1 MVQIGSPE
9 GLIRFALP
17 SGDAVEVCKVALAQ
31 RASFFAPLADEC
43 GEAVY
48 SQNDLQHVYASLAPG
63 ARQAVPALLRAIGGT
78 NVMPSSTPCLDS
90 QSNMFSS
97 AMLVHSFAVAHF
109 LGSAD
114 IMEAAR
120 HWASVESGRRLVG
133 AMAALDT
140 EADAASLRT
149 AAEYGLD
156 KDAPMQLLHAAAEAD
171 AAEAAKVLVLLGD
184 SKDGEHSGSA
194 GDTVDV
200 LDRHGRTPLHICAI
214 RDSAGVAKVLL
225 EYSASLEAL
234 CDPPQADSTADL
246 DLQAD
251 ASMSGDRP
259 SGLRTALHLAAY
271 HDSVE
276 VLQLLLEAKANVACC
291 VKGVPGAVTPLHECA
306 AADAA
311 RAAEILARRAVAI
324 REAELDKPCDQAGD
338 DSSKDIGNEAI
349 QDQDAPE
356 EVQWC
361 HFGDPLHAKVDP
373 HGSTPLHLAAENN
386 AAGVVSA
393 LLAARADPAM
403 GDNQG
408 DSAVHCAVL
417 YGSPKALGALLASGV
432 SPALENQSGEL
443 PLHLIAE
450 FGPGGDD
457 AELPPP
463 LEKRHFAR
471 SVQAMDLLLQ
481 ALSSHGTLSS
491 ALAHRAQGDLQNSA
505 LHAVARWDHLGAQE
519 AVRRLAAARADLDA
533 KNGEDRTPL
542 AVALRR
548 YGAEG
553 KVATMLRD
561 LGATPPAAD
570 ASADFARALG
580 GCVRPLFPPA
590 QTVAAGAGG
599 LPILESQAME
609 VDQSLSQPDDL
620 REASNF

>member
-1 MVQIGSPE
+1 M
-9 GLIRFALP
+9 
-17 SGDAVEVCKVALAQ
+17 
-31 RASFFAPLADEC
+31 PL
-43 GEAVY
+43 
-48 SQNDLQHVYASLAPG
+48 
-63 ARQAVPALLRAIGGT
+63 
-78 NVMPSSTPCLDS
+78 STPCLDS
-90 QSNMFSS
+90 QSNMFGS

-133 AMAALDT
+133 AVAALDA

-156 KDAPMQLLHAAAEAD
+156 KDAPMKLLHAAAEAD

-194 GDTVDV
+194 GDAVDV

-225 EYSASLEAL
+225 EYSASLDAL
-234 CDPPQADSTADL
+234 CDPPEADSTADPE
-246 DLQAD
+246 LQAD
-251 ASMSGDRP
+251 NSMSGDRP

-276 VLQLLLEAKANVACC
+276 VLQLLLDAKANIACC
-291 VKGVPGAVTPLHECA
+291 AKGVPGAVTPLHECA

-311 RAAEILARRAVAI
+311 RAARILARRAVAI
-324 REAELDKPCDQAGD
+324 REAELDKPCHQAGD
-338 DSSKDIGNEAI
+338 DAGKDPGPEAM
-349 QDQDAPE
+349 QDPDAQE

-361 HFGDPLHAKVDP
+361 YFRDPLHAKVDP

-403 GDNQG
+403 G

-471 SVQAMDLLLQ
+471 SVQAMDLLLTT
-481 ALSSHGTLSS
+481 LSSHGALTS

-542 AVALRR
+542 AVAMRR
-548 YGAEG
+548 YGAQG

-590 QTVAAGAGG
+590 QTVMPGAG
-599 LPILESQAME
+599 LPILEESQAIE
-609 VDQSLSQPDDL
+609 VDQRLSQPDDL